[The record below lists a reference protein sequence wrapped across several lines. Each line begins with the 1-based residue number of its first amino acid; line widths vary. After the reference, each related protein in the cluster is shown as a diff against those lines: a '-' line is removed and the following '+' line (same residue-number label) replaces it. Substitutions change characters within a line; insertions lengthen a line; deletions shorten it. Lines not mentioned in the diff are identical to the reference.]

1 MNSNPICHIPKH
13 LVQEH
18 DQDDSNGLDIDEFE
32 QAFRA
37 ILTRNDGLS
46 KEEMKVMFMKID
58 TNCDGLLMITR
69 LYYVR

>member
-1 MNSNPICHIPKH
+1 MPTFWNEVQNISMI
-13 LVQEH
+13 QEH

-37 ILTRNDGLS
+37 ILTHNDGLS

-58 TNCDGLLMITR
+58 TNCDGL
-69 LYYVR
+69 